1 MMPVLVILKLIYR
14 SNKETKMKIFRRLK
28 IESAKQIG
36 TLYHL
41 TNLTGLNGILRS
53 NSIKSSN
60 LYDGVSF
67 TRDKMLNSYKSR
79 NRNLFFKLLIDGN
92 KLSENFKINPNQYI
106 QENGRILFESEE
118 FIKIKELKDLNKYL
132 LGIAFVYDNW
142 KPFEQKFK
150 DSDLDEIIVEDRDIK
165 YKKKDILSI
174 IKKIPPEY
182 LLLQRGSS
190 IKKDT
195 NWFKEEGLI

>member
-1 MMPVLVILKLIYR
+1 
-14 SNKETKMKIFRRLK
+14 MKIFKRLR

>member
-1 MMPVLVILKLIYR
+1 
-14 SNKETKMKIFRRLK
+14 MKIFKRLK

-41 TNLTGLNGILRS
+41 TNLTGLNGILKT

-60 LYDGVSF
+60 LYDGISF

-92 KLSENFKINPNQYI
+92 KLSENFKIDPYQYI

-132 LGIAFVYDNW
+132 IGIAFIYDNW

-150 DSDLDEIIVEDRDIK
+150 DSDLDDIIVEDRDIK
-165 YKKKDILSI
+165 YKKKDILNI
-174 IKKIPPEY
+174 MKKISLKY
-182 LLLQRGSS
+182 LLLQKSS
-190 IKKDT
+190 TIKKDFD
-195 NWFKEEGLI
+195 WFKEEGLLQ